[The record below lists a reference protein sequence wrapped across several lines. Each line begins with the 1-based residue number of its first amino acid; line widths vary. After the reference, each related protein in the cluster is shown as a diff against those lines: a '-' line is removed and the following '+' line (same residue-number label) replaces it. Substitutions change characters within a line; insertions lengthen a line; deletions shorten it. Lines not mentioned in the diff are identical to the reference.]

1 MTLVL
6 HLNIHLKFFRK
17 VVFSLFIVAHFT
29 PQSER
34 IVAMNEKIMEF
45 IHQAITVDDDYI
57 KNLLEIYKIM
67 NGLKNGDLVVT
78 KEKIKERNQ
87 K

>member
-1 MTLVL
+1 
-6 HLNIHLKFFRK
+6 
-17 VVFSLFIVAHFT
+17 
-29 PQSER
+29 
-34 IVAMNEKIMEF
+34 MNEKIMGF

-67 NGLKNGDLVVT
+67 NGLKNGDLVAT